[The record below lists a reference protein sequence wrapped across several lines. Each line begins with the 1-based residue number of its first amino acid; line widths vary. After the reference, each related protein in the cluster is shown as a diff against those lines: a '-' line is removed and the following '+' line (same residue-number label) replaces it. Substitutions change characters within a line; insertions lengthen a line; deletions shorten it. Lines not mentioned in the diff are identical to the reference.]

1 MLVVS
6 LSIHLLSIGSAAMLS
21 ISLSLVLWP
30 SMWFILVNAPRAVEK
45 GLSPALVSGVY
56 YKHQPRRVN
65 AAVEFSSIL
74 LIFLSSFLFALREE
88 C

>member
-1 MLVVS
+1 
-6 LSIHLLSIGSAAMLS
+6 MLS

-30 SMWFILVNAPRAVEK
+30 SMWFILLNAPRAIEK

-74 LIFLSSFLFALREE
+74 LIFLSSFVFALREE

>member
-45 GLSPALVSGVY
+45 GLSPSLVSGVY

-74 LIFLSSFLFALREE
+74 LIFLCSFLFALREE